1 MGYRRRRSYSNN
13 PLRELELTLL
23 SLLLFVCVF
32 AYLFWTFSQPN
43 AWVFPI
49 GKPTPVPTTEPIV
62 SNASTDGSAN
72 LVLVGG
78 FGAILLGGGGLFL
91 LVLAVLT
98 QSHKKQKN
106 QASSINRDS
115 ILASTEASA
124 DSISVKPSP
133 PKEIVLKEVPKSQIV
148 HPTAEE
154 NTDLPV
160 DARSVMFKSEQAF
173 FYALLHALRND
184 YFIFPQVPL
193 IELLGANASANL
205 PKELLS
211 MHRDGSVD
219 YVLADPHTLSAV
231 VGVELDDS
239 SHDQTYTRVRDRKK
253 ETLLRQ
259 FGIPLIRSRVGET
272 WDSAL
277 LRQEIDQVVS
287 SSVPRV
293 FLEDSERDF
302 FRLLRGALNEHF
314 IFPKVR
320 LSQLIHRAD
329 LLPFKTYKT
338 FKSDVVDFV
347 IGHQRYLGALL
358 AIELEKASTYDQ
370 EKGNLLKSADIPLLY
385 FDMQNPPTVAQLRQE
400 ILSAI
405 RAKREKQ

>member
-1 MGYRRRRSYSNN
+1 MVGSVV
-13 PLRELELTLL
+13 LTCC
-23 SLLLFVCVF
+23 FM
-32 AYLFWTFSQPN
+32 AYLTWSFSQPN
-43 AWVFPI
+43 AWISPI
-49 GKPTPVPTTEPIV
+49 AKPTPIPTTDPIV
-62 SNASTDGSAN
+62 STASADGIAN

-78 FGAILLGGGGLFL
+78 LGAILLGGGGLFL
-91 LVLAVLT
+91 MVLAVLT

-106 QASSINRDS
+106 QASSINQDS
-115 ILASTEASA
+115 VLASTVASA
-124 DSISVKPSP
+124 NYISVTPSP
-133 PKEIVLKEVPKSQIV
+133 PKEVVSNEGVTQNQNM
-148 HPTAEE
+148 HPTVEE

-160 DARSVMFKSEQAF
+160 DARPIMTKREQAF

-184 YFIFPQVPL
+184 LVIFPQVPL
-193 IELLGANASANL
+193 IELLGANATANL
-205 PKELLS
+205 PKELFS

-231 VGVELDDS
+231 VCVELDDS

-253 ETLLRQ
+253 EMLLGQ
-259 FGIPLIRSRVGET
+259 FGIPLLRSRVGET
-272 WDSAL
+272 WDSAV
-277 LRQEIDQVVS
+277 LRQEIDQVVP
-287 SSVPRV
+287 SSVPRI

-314 IFPKVR
+314 VFPKVR

-329 LLPFKTYKT
+329 LLPFETYKT

-347 IGHQRYLGALL
+347 IGHQRYLDALL

-370 EKGNLLKSADIPLLY
+370 EKQKLLKSADIPLLY
-385 FDMQNPPTVAQLRQE
+385 FDKQNPPSAAQLRQE

-405 RAKREKQ
+405 RAKREKK